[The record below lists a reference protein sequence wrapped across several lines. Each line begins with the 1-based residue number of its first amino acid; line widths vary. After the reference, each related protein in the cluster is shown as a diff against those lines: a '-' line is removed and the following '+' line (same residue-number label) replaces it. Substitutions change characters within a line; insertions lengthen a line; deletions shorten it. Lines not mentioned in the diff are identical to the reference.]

1 MGDEIIRGLKLRS
14 DDIVL
19 DVAAG
24 TGEPGLSIAEIV
36 KNGKVISTDL
46 AEDMLGVARSN
57 AERRKLLNFETKACD
72 VCELPFA
79 DQTFNA
85 ISCRFGFMFF
95 PDMVLAAQELF
106 RVLKPGGRIAV
117 SVWSGAEKNRWVS
130 AIMEAIS
137 QHITLTP
144 PAEGAPGIFRCAN
157 KDMISDL
164 FNQAGFKNITQT
176 SVDSKLKMDSP
187 EVYWSMMTELAA
199 PVMTSLNKT
208 DEETKLKIKNSLF
221 TILSEKNM
229 NGKIELG
236 ANAMVI
242 VGEKIG

>member
-1 MGDEIIRGLKLRS
+1 MQPSLEQIRDQQKESWNKFSPGWKKWDELNMEFLRPMGDEIIRGLKLRS

-85 ISCRFGFMFF
+85 ISEHGCFF
-95 PDMVLAAQELF
+95 RQFV
-106 RVLKPGGRIAV
+106 
-117 SVWSGAEKNRWVS
+117 
-130 AIMEAIS
+130 
-137 QHITLTP
+137 
-144 PAEGAPGIFRCAN
+144 
-157 KDMISDL
+157 
-164 FNQAGFKNITQT
+164 NI
-176 SVDSKLKMDSP
+176 V
-187 EVYWSMMTELAA
+187 
-199 PVMTSLNKT
+199 
-208 DEETKLKIKNSLF
+208 
-221 TILSEKNM
+221 
-229 NGKIELG
+229 
-236 ANAMVI
+236 
-242 VGEKIG
+242 